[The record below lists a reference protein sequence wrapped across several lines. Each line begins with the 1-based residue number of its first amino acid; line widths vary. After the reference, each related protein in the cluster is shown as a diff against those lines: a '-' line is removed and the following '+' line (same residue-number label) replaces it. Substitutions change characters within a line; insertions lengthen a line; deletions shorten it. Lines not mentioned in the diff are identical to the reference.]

1 MTSQETIFYKVRNC
15 IFYYIGECRL
25 WQYLLRV
32 KPKKYAGMTLT
43 QMISAL
49 LNNMRSACLTR
60 IEFDKLRGLEKP
72 IYNDMHKFY
81 SYYL

>member
-1 MTSQETIFYKVRNC
+1 MTRQEHIFFKVKNC
-15 IFYYIGECRL
+15 IFFYIGECRL

-32 KPKKYAGMTLT
+32 EPDRYVRMPLE

-49 LNNMRSACLTR
+49 LNDMRSACQSFA
-60 IEFDKLRGLEKP
+60 EFNKLRGLEKY
-72 IYNDMHKFY
+72 IYKDMHKFY